1 MKKWTKLV
9 CLFATM
15 AIFLSACGGGS
26 GSNTPAPA
34 NTNDA
39 SATTPAPANNGQRE
53 QVLFGTGTPGGVYE
67 ILGTGM
73 VNILNQ
79 NLTDVEMVAVS
90 PAQLQQLPAM
100 LQSGEAAV
108 GIGMACMFERAW
120 AGTAEYAGN
129 AQSDIMQVLGMYDNI
144 YGILTLDS
152 SPYYA
157 VEDITE
163 KTVVASTATNLTTI
177 KQLITAAG
185 TFDPEK
191 VDYRVM
197 SYAQAAEALGDG
209 NADVIILT
217 AYPYNGT
224 LDSVASTKGV
234 RFLTVSDET
243 RAKHDELYPANT
255 MMAVPADTYKGQT
268 EERWAPTIYTVLY
281 ANKNLSED
289 IVYEMTKTL
298 IENVDEIALTH
309 PSGAGITLETTQRY
323 LDGGIMKLDRMHPGA
338 VKYFAENGV
347 E

>member
-1 MKKWTKLV
+1 M
-9 CLFATM
+9 
-15 AIFLSACGGGS
+15 
-26 GSNTPAPA
+26 
-34 NTNDA
+34 
-39 SATTPAPANNGQRE
+39 
-53 QVLFGTGTPGGVYE
+53 
-67 ILGTGM
+67 
-73 VNILNQ
+73 
-79 NLTDVEMVAVS
+79 
-90 PAQLQQLPAM
+90 
-100 LQSGEAAV
+100 
-108 GIGMACMFERAW
+108 
-120 AGTAEYAGN
+120 
-129 AQSDIMQVLGMYDNI
+129 
-144 YGILTLDS
+144 
-152 SPYYA
+152 
-157 VEDITE
+157 
-163 KTVVASTATNLTTI
+163 VASTATNLTTI

-255 MMAVPADTYKGQT
+255 MMAVPADTYRGQT